1 MKKYK
6 LVCPDC
12 GSKHFYRVAI
22 NITLFNSVDTSF
34 TDEDYEF
41 ETTYF
46 EELQVTDDSKYVLSC
61 EECEFELSID
71 CKNNDEGTDKK
82 LMEAAIK
89 EGVAVEV
96 SVA

>member
-12 GSKHFYRVAI
+12 GSEHFYRVGV
-22 NITLFNSVDTSF
+22 NITLFSSLESNF
-34 TDEDYEF
+34 TDEDDEF

-46 EELQVTDDSKYVLSC
+46 EERQVTDDSKCLLSC

-96 SVA
+96 EAL